1 MDFSFNIRK
10 HIMSIWLVMMA
21 PQYIQYFPVI
31 KINIFARV
39 CLNLTTLISTP
50 SEITD
55 VLMHFLFVQI
65 TVIKMLLRLFK
76 CQFDLC
82 FPFDKF
88 KTRMLHP
95 SDRPSVCPSMILIS
109 ITRKFQHHPKLG
121 LAFHSNMQPQPQPTT
136 NPNLYQYF
144 KNI

>member
-1 MDFSFNIRK
+1 MCGEYNFKISKLSFYYSKSYILRVLPINSFFFQYK
-10 HIMSIWLVMMA
+10 NTYHMPVWLVMMA

-55 VLMHFLFVQI
+55 VLMHFLFVQRA
-65 TVIKMLLRLFK
+65 VIKMLLRLFK

-82 FPFDKF
+82 FPFDKS

-95 SDRPSVCPSMILIS
+95 SVRLSVH
-109 ITRKFQHHPKLG
+109 Q
-121 LAFHSNMQPQPQPTT
+121 
-136 NPNLYQYF
+136 
-144 KNI
+144 